1 MARAGCSTRRYY
13 NTKLHND
20 FKNFILGGPPP
31 RSLPI
36 CGILSTVENE
46 TLSTLYAFAGQAG
59 PQGQRRRVL
68 ISNLGILPARHH
80 GQSQEP
86 RPAHRAG
93 PPCARVDRVRAHG
106 TCTSAHCLDVQI
118 TRLGHHCVYLPRKFH
133 AHCTRSLYIFLVNDR
148 FMYTFLSSSAKLC
161 RCHRG
166 SWRVWD
172 SYVPTLTFGSF
183 LASGTGHRPD
193 GFWMNW
199 KAFLHTSTLLS

>member
-1 MARAGCSTRRYY
+1 MARAGCSTRRYYY

-20 FKNFILGGPPP
+20 FKNFILGSSSP

-36 CGILSTVENE
+36 CGILSIVENE

-93 PPCARVDRVRAHG
+93 PPCARW
-106 TCTSAHCLDVQI
+106 I
-118 TRLGHHCVYLPRKFH
+118 ELGHMALALRLT
-133 AHCTRSLYIFLVNDR
+133 ALTSRS
-148 FMYTFLSSSAKLC
+148 
-161 RCHRG
+161 RG
-166 SWRVWD
+166 SAVIV
-172 SYVPTLTFGSF
+172 YICQGSF
-183 LASGTGHRPD
+183 MSTALGHFTSFWSMTGSCINFSRRLPSCA
-193 GFWMNW
+193 G
-199 KAFLHTSTLLS
+199 AIVILEGLG